1 MNRYISH
8 LTSFEIAGAAREI
21 ELENKLISP
30 EYQLPNQIHQQIS
43 QAEEKNSL
51 LEKLT
56 PKDYFSMAEPFVS
69 KMLVSPDNFK
79 KIQTIATYFPGGVT
93 DFLGFEVRLNGE
105 ESQADWALA
114 ISGRDNARYALANF
128 LSNGHLPASY
138 KQTPEWNRI
147 LNFTQ
152 LWTKPNSVLHDKIL
166 GAWLE
171 FDMPEN
177 PPLVSIP
184 SVFFNPAKIKDSS
197 MGDPSDFSWFTEL
210 AIPSLM
216 GQRLLKEIEQN
227 LNTSIQKMPKNASLF
242 IVGVMLSRKISDI
255 RMSVQFR
262 DPKQIIP
269 YLDDLGWSEKTE
281 TFSTLINDLIS
292 LNVNRII
299 LDFDIGKQVGRTV
312 AVECSFFPNHYHQEH
327 NWKKILDYL
336 VEKEIVAPSK
346 RDDLLVYPGS
356 EKTVMFSEKGTGLNT
371 ERTSQSKVISRYI
384 THIKI
389 VYNPDEL
396 KLKAKA
402 YLAIR
407 TVGPSNISI

>member
-1 MNRYISH
+1 LNRYISH
-8 LTSFEIAGAAREI
+8 LTSFENAGAAREI
-21 ELENKLISP
+21 ELDSML
-30 EYQLPNQIHQQIS
+30 LPKQIHQTKQLL
-43 QAEEKNSL
+43 EKSNIPQ
-51 LEKLT
+51 EKLT
-56 PKDYFSMAEPFVS
+56 PNDYFSMAEPFVS

-79 KIQTIATYFPGGVT
+79 KIQIIANYFPGGLT

-105 ESQADWALA
+105 ETQADWALA

-138 KQTPEWNRI
+138 RQKPEWNRI
-147 LNFTQ
+147 MKFTQ

-177 PPLVSIP
+177 PPSVPIP
-184 SVFFNPAKIKDSS
+184 SVFFNPAKIKGCST
-197 MGDPSDFSWFTEL
+197 GDPSDFSWFTNL

-216 GQRLLKEIEQN
+216 GQRLIKEIEQN
-227 LNTSIQKMPKNASLF
+227 LNTSIQKMPKDASLF
-242 IVGVMLSRKISDI
+242 IVGIMLSRKISDI

-269 YLDDLGWSEKTE
+269 YLHELGWSEKTE

-292 LNVNRII
+292 LNVNRIV
-299 LDFDIGKQVGRTV
+299 LDFDIGKHVGRTV
-312 AVECSFFPNHYHQEH
+312 GVECSFFPNHYHQEH
-327 NWKKILDYL
+327 HWKKILDYL
-336 VEKEIVAPSK
+336 VEKEIAAPSK
-346 RDDLLVYPGS
+346 RDDLLVYPGT
-356 EKTVMFSEKGTGLNT
+356 EKTVMFSENRT
-371 ERTSQSKVISRYI
+371 EPFDERASQPKVISRYI

-389 VYNPDEL
+389 VYNPDEQ

-407 TVGPSNISI
+407 TVGPSNISS

>member
-1 MNRYISH
+1 LNRYFNH
-8 LTSFEIAGAAREI
+8 GASFEIAGAAREI
-21 ELENKLISP
+21 ELDSML
-30 EYQLPNQIHQQIS
+30 LPKQFHQQRPPL
-43 QAEEKNSL
+43 EEKNIL
-51 LEKLT
+51 GEKLT
-56 PKDYFSMAEPFVS
+56 PNDYFSMAEPFVS
-69 KMLVSPDNFK
+69 KMLVSPNNFK
-79 KIQTIATYFPGGVT
+79 KIQTIATYFPGGLT

-128 LSNGHLPASY
+128 LSNDHLPVSY
-138 KQTPEWNRI
+138 RQTPEWNRI
-147 LNFTQ
+147 LNFAQ

-177 PPLVSIP
+177 PPSVPIP
-184 SVFFNPAKIKDSS
+184 SVFFNPAKIKGSS
-197 MGDPSDFSWFTEL
+197 MGDPSDFSWFTKQ

-216 GQRLLKEIEQN
+216 GQHLLKEVEQN
-227 LNTSIQKMPKNASLF
+227 LNTSLQKMPKDASLF

-262 DPKQIIP
+262 DPKKIIP
-269 YLDDLGWSEKTE
+269 YLHEIGWSEKID
-281 TFSTLINDLIS
+281 TFSPLINDLIS
-292 LNVNRII
+292 LNVNRIV
-299 LDFDIGKQVGRTV
+299 LDFDIGKHVGRTV

-327 NWKKILDYL
+327 HWKKILDYL
-336 VEKEIVAPSK
+336 VEREIAAPSK
-346 RDDLLVYPGS
+346 RDDLLVYPGT
-356 EKTVMFSEKGTGLNT
+356 EKTIMFSENGTGPFD
-371 ERTSQSKVISRYI
+371 EGASQSKVISRYI

-389 VYNPDEL
+389 VYNPDEQ

>member
-1 MNRYISH
+1 LNRYFNH
-8 LTSFEIAGAAREI
+8 GASFEIAGAAREI
-21 ELENKLISP
+21 ELDSML
-30 EYQLPNQIHQQIS
+30 LPKQFHQQRPPL
-43 QAEEKNSL
+43 EEKNIL
-51 LEKLT
+51 GEKLT
-56 PKDYFSMAEPFVS
+56 PNDYFSMAEPFVS
-69 KMLVSPDNFK
+69 KMLVSPNNFK
-79 KIQTIATYFPGGVT
+79 KIQTIATYFPGGLT

-128 LSNGHLPASY
+128 LSNGHLPVSY
-138 KQTPEWNRI
+138 RQTPEWTRI

-177 PPLVSIP
+177 PPSVPIP
-184 SVFFNPAKIKDSS
+184 SVFFNPAKIKGSS
-197 MGDPSDFSWFTEL
+197 MADPSDFSWFTKQ

-216 GQRLLKEIEQN
+216 GQHLLKEVEQN
-227 LNTSIQKMPKNASLF
+227 LNTSIQKMPKDASLF

-262 DPKQIIP
+262 DPKKIIP
-269 YLDDLGWSEKTE
+269 YLHKIGWSENTN

-292 LNVNRII
+292 LNVNRIV
-299 LDFDIGKQVGRTV
+299 LDFDIGKHVGRTV

-327 NWKKILDYL
+327 HWKKILDYL
-336 VEKEIVAPSK
+336 VEREIAAPSK
-346 RDDLLVYPGS
+346 RDDLLVYPGT
-356 EKTVMFSEKGTGLNT
+356 EKTMMFSENRTGPFD
-371 ERTSQSKVISRYI
+371 EGASQSKVISRYI

-389 VYNPDEL
+389 VYNPDEQ

-407 TVGPSNISI
+407 TFGPSNISI

>member
-1 MNRYISH
+1 MNRYFNH
-8 LTSFEIAGAAREI
+8 GASFEIAGAAREI
-21 ELENKLISP
+21 ELDSML
-30 EYQLPNQIHQQIS
+30 LPKQFHQQKS
-43 QAEEKNSL
+43 QLEEKNIL
-51 LEKLT
+51 GEKLT
-56 PKDYFSMAEPFVS
+56 PNDYFSMAEPFVS
-69 KMLVSPDNFK
+69 KMLVSPNNFK
-79 KIQTIATYFPGGVT
+79 KIQTIATYFPGGLT

-138 KQTPEWNRI
+138 RQTPEWNRI

-152 LWTKPNSVLHDKIL
+152 LWTKPNSALHDKIL

-177 PPLVSIP
+177 PPSVPIP
-184 SVFFNPAKIKDSS
+184 SVFFNPVKIKGSS
-197 MGDPSDFSWFTEL
+197 MADPSNFSWFTKQ

-216 GQRLLKEIEQN
+216 GQRLLKEVEQN

-242 IVGVMLSRKISDI
+242 IVGVMLSRKISDV

-269 YLDDLGWSEKTE
+269 YLHELGWSENTD

-292 LNVNRII
+292 LNVNRIV
-299 LDFDIGKQVGRTV
+299 LDFDIGKHIGRTV

-327 NWKKILDYL
+327 HWKKILDYL
-336 VEKEIVAPSK
+336 VEREIAAPSK
-346 RDDLLVYPGS
+346 RDDILVYPGT
-356 EKTVMFSEKGTGLNT
+356 EKTMMFSENGTGPFDEGT
-371 ERTSQSKVISRYI
+371 PSSKMISRYI

-389 VYNPDEL
+389 VYNPDEQ

>member
-1 MNRYISH
+1 LNKYLNH
-8 LTSFEIAGAAREI
+8 GASFEIAGAAREI
-21 ELENKLISP
+21 ELDSML
-30 EYQLPNQIHQQIS
+30 LPKQFHQQKRSLEERNIS
-43 QAEEKNSL
+43 G
-51 LEKLT
+51 EKLT
-56 PKDYFSMAEPFVS
+56 PNDYFSMAEPFVS
-69 KMLVSPDNFK
+69 KMLVSPNNFK
-79 KIQTIATYFPGGVT
+79 KIQTIANYFPGGLT

-114 ISGRDNARYALANF
+114 ISGRDDARYALANF

-138 KQTPEWNRI
+138 RQTAEWNRI

-152 LWTKPNSVLHDKIL
+152 LWTKPNSVLHNKIL

-177 PPLVSIP
+177 PPAVPIP
-184 SVFFNPAKIKDSS
+184 SVFFNPAKIKGSS
-197 MGDPSDFSWFTEL
+197 IGDPSDFSWFTKL

-216 GQRLLKEIEQN
+216 GQRLLKEVEKN
-227 LNTSIQKMPKNASLF
+227 LNTSIQKMPKDASLF
-242 IVGVMLSRKISDI
+242 IVGVMLSRKISDV

-269 YLDDLGWSEKTE
+269 YLHEIGWSEKTDA
-281 TFSTLINDLIS
+281 FSTLINDLIS
-292 LNVNRII
+292 LNVNRIV
-299 LDFDIGKQVGRTV
+299 LDFDIGKHVGRTV

-327 NWKKILDYL
+327 HWKKILDYL
-336 VEKEIVAPSK
+336 VEKEIAAPSK
-346 RDDLLVYPGS
+346 RDDLLVYPGT
-356 EKTVMFSEKGTGLNT
+356 EKTVMFSEKGTGPYD
-371 ERTSQSKVISRYI
+371 EGVSQPKVISRYI

-389 VYNPDEL
+389 VYNPDEQ

>member
-1 MNRYISH
+1 LNRYFNH
-8 LTSFEIAGAAREI
+8 GASFEIAGAAREI
-21 ELENKLISP
+21 ELDSML
-30 EYQLPNQIHQQIS
+30 LPKKFHQQKPPL
-43 QAEEKNSL
+43 EERNIL
-51 LEKLT
+51 GEKLT
-56 PKDYFSMAEPFVS
+56 PNDYFSMAEPFVS
-69 KMLVSPDNFK
+69 KMLVSPNNFK
-79 KIQTIATYFPGGVT
+79 KIQTIATYFPGGLT

-138 KQTPEWNRI
+138 RQTPEWNRI

-177 PPLVSIP
+177 PPSVPIP
-184 SVFFNPAKIKDSS
+184 SVFFNPAKIKGSS
-197 MGDPSDFSWFTEL
+197 MADPSDFSWFTKQ

-216 GQRLLKEIEQN
+216 GQRLLKEVEQN
-227 LNTSIQKMPKNASLF
+227 LNTSIQKMPKDASLF
-242 IVGVMLSRKISDI
+242 IVGVMLSRKISDV

-269 YLDDLGWSEKTE
+269 YLHELGWSENID
-281 TFSTLINDLIS
+281 TFSPLINDLIS
-292 LNVNRII
+292 LNVNRIV
-299 LDFDIGKQVGRTV
+299 LDFDIGKHVGRTV

-327 NWKKILDYL
+327 HWKKILDYL
-336 VEKEIVAPSK
+336 VEREIAAPSK
-346 RDDLLVYPGS
+346 RDDLLVYPGT
-356 EKTVMFSEKGTGLNT
+356 EKTIMFSENGIGSFD
-371 ERTSQSKVISRYI
+371 EGASQSKVISRYI

-389 VYNPDEL
+389 VYNPDEQ

>member
-8 LTSFEIAGAAREI
+8 LTSFENAGAAREI
-21 ELENKLISP
+21 ELDSML
-30 EYQLPNQIHQQIS
+30 LPNQIHQQKPPL
-43 QAEEKNSL
+43 EEKNIPR
-51 LEKLT
+51 EKLT
-56 PKDYFSMAEPFVS
+56 PNDYFSMAEPFVS
-69 KMLVSPDNFK
+69 KMLVSPKNFK
-79 KIQTIATYFPGGVT
+79 KIQTIASHFPGGLT
-93 DFLGFEVRLNGE
+93 DFLGFEVRLNDE

-138 KQTPEWNRI
+138 RQTPEWNRI

-177 PPLVSIP
+177 LPTVPIP
-184 SVFFNPAKIKDSS
+184 SVFFNPAKIKGES
-197 MGDPSDFSWFTEL
+197 MGDPSDFSWFTKL

-216 GQRLLKEIEQN
+216 GHRLLKDVEQN
-227 LNTSIQKMPKNASLF
+227 LYTSLQKMPKDASLF

-269 YLDDLGWSEKTE
+269 YLHELGWSEKTE

-292 LNVNRII
+292 LNVNRIV
-299 LDFDIGKQVGRTV
+299 LDFDIGKHVGRTV
-312 AVECSFFPNHYHQEH
+312 AVECSFYPNHYHQEH
-327 NWKKILDYL
+327 HWKKILDYL
-336 VEKEIVAPSK
+336 VEKEIAAPSK
-346 RDDLLVYPGS
+346 RDDLLFYPGS
-356 EKTVMFSEKGTGLNT
+356 EKTMMFSENGTGPYT
-371 ERTSQSKVISRYI
+371 EGTSQSKVISRYI

-389 VYNPDEL
+389 VYNPDDQQ
-396 KLKAKA
+396 LKAKA